1 MKICAATGN
10 PGKLKELRRIL
21 EKQGHQV
28 LSQNELGLDLDPE
41 ETGATFAENAAIK
54 AAAFAAASGLPTVAD
69 DSGLCVDAL
78 GGAPGVYSAPLL
90 RPPRGRRGQQRQA
103 AGSDAGGPGGPPGGQ
118 VRLGGL
124 PDAAGRRVPHL
135 HGGVPRPGGLCAAAR
150 GLRLRVRPAVHP
162 RQAGDGGGRQAP
174 QHRGGQL
181 RPADPG
187 GKDAISHR
195 GRAWKLWKPGW
206 TLF

>member
-69 DSGLCVDAL
+69 DSGLCVD
-78 GGAPGVYSAPLL
+78 
-90 RPPRGRRGQQRQA
+90 RPAEIPIISRT
-103 AGSDAGGPGGPPGGQ
+103 
-118 VRLGGL
+118 
-124 PDAAGRRVPHL
+124 
-135 HGGVPRPGGLCAAAR
+135 
-150 GLRLRVRPAVHP
+150 LRLTSSSTKLTPTT
-162 RQAGDGGGRQAP
+162 RQ
-174 QHRGGQL
+174 L
-181 RPADPG
+181 L
-187 GKDAISHR
+187 SS
-195 GRAWKLWKPGW
+195 
-206 TLF
+206 TLVTA